1 MLCSR
6 CRTEFELSDS
16 IGSDFRLCQDCWEH
30 ECSRLWWSMI
40 AALAPSEDEDQDLMT
55 EHDLPRIFHP
65 DGSAENP
72 KDRIG
77 AGKPPL
83 HLIPPAAEILEAVV
97 MGLGARKYGEYNW
110 RTSKVRATVY
120 IAAAKR
126 HLAQWLDGQDDDPES
141 GVSHLA
147 HARACLGVL
156 LDAIATGNVIDD
168 RPTAGPAAELI
179 QKHTKTVSLTSPPQ
193 LR

>member
-1 MLCSR
+1 MPIPCAR
-6 CRTEFELSDS
+6 YRIEFEPADS
-16 IGSDFRLCQDCWEH
+16 VGSDFQLCQDCWERDS
-30 ECSRLWWSMI
+30 SRLWWSMI
-40 AALAPSEDEDQDLMT
+40 AALAPPEDTDLMT
-55 EHDLPRIFHP
+55 EHDLPRIFNP
-65 DGSAENP
+65 DGPAENP
-72 KDRIG
+72 KDRVG

-97 MGLGARKYGEYNW
+97 MGLGARKYGEFNW

-168 RPTAGPAAELI
+168 RPNAGPAAELI
-179 QKHTKTVSLTSPPQ
+179 QKHTKAVSLTSPPQ

>member
-1 MLCSR
+1 
-6 CRTEFELSDS
+6 
-16 IGSDFRLCQDCWEH
+16 
-30 ECSRLWWSMI
+30 
-40 AALAPSEDEDQDLMT
+40 MT
-55 EHDLPRIFHP
+55 EHDLPRIFDP
-65 DGSAENP
+65 DEVAENP
-72 KDRIG
+72 KDRVG

-83 HLIPPAAEILEAVV
+83 HLIPPAAEILEAIV

-110 RTSKVRATVY
+110 RTSKIRATVY

-126 HLAQWLDGQDDDPES
+126 QLAQWLDGQDDDPES

-156 LDAIATGNVIDD
+156 LDAIATGNMIDD

-179 QKHTKTVSLTSPPQ
+179 QKHTKSVSLTSPPQ